1 MKISEYIKY
10 MGLIKI
16 CEICNWDLKEIRLL
30 LMRKTQIRD
39 GQISREM
46 KNFKTIFDQKNEIY
60 KQDPKLT
67 EIINKLK
74 KGE

>member
-1 MKISEYIKY
+1 

>member
-1 MKISEYIKY
+1 MRY
-10 MGLIKI
+10 
-16 CEICNWDLKEIRLL
+16 NWDLKEIRLH